1 MWLDIV
7 FWVALIATALW
18 ILKKS
23 GLLLKLAEAAS
34 RRTYALLS
42 PEEKAKFDTIV
53 EEESLKD
60 VDGEQD

>member
-7 FWVALIATALW
+7 LWVALIATALW

-23 GLLLKLAEAAS
+23 GLLLTPAEAAS
-34 RRTYALLS
+34 RRVYDRLS

>member
-1 MWLDIV
+1 MWRDIV

-23 GLLLKLAEAAS
+23 GFLLKLAEALS
-34 RRTYALLS
+34 RRTYDRLS
-42 PEEKAKFDTIV
+42 PEEKAKFDAIV

-60 VDGEQD
+60 VDGERD

>member
-7 FWVALIATALW
+7 FWVALITTALW

-23 GLLLKLAEAAS
+23 GLLLILLKAAS
-34 RRTYALLS
+34 RRTYGRLS
-42 PEEKAKFDTIV
+42 PEEKAKYDTIV

-60 VDGEQD
+60 LDGEQK